1 MDGKKMFSLIE
12 KLNFVRVSGTPEE
25 KKAADIVAEE
35 VRALGLEPVEETFT
49 TQDGLVSETYLE
61 VTEPYNK
68 VYKAQAYRRSG
79 SCEVEAEIKYVED
92 ALDVNLKDCGG
103 KILLSNVGVNKDKY
117 GKLIAEKPACVI
129 TGDGSILD
137 HYEET
142 DLQAG
147 MLRPIIT
154 DDYDDRLVV
163 VAVRMRDLYD
173 MIANHASKAIVKV
186 VSKDIENTSRNVT
199 AFIPGTKHPEEVIAF
214 TGHFDSTQFSH
225 GCYDNAAGS
234 AILME
239 LARYYAVNRPER
251 SMRFVWTGSEERGLL
266 GSKHFV

>member
-103 KILLSNVGVNKDKY
+103 KILLSN
-117 GKLIAEKPACVI
+117 
-129 TGDGSILD
+129 
-137 HYEET
+137 
-142 DLQAG
+142 
-147 MLRPIIT
+147 
-154 DDYDDRLVV
+154 
-163 VAVRMRDLYD
+163 
-173 MIANHASKAIVKV
+173 
-186 VSKDIENTSRNVT
+186 
-199 AFIPGTKHPEEVIAF
+199 
-214 TGHFDSTQFSH
+214 
-225 GCYDNAAGS
+225 
-234 AILME
+234 
-239 LARYYAVNRPER
+239 
-251 SMRFVWTGSEERGLL
+251 RGLEVSAL
-266 GSKHFV
+266 VYPVALDKSEASANALVQYVDMASLAGIDEPA